1 MKGIPRESCLQARQQ
16 LGQELRGQLVAKTR
30 DEPQTPSQPHLSSN
44 TLSSFQASVSSV
56 GAIHWQCWASLY
68 LSCPLVVQTLLF
80 KRLSPARRWRL
91 PCLMTLLLLYP
102 ALSRHSMRRGETLNF
117 CNGLKW
123 SKYHSPPCICY
134 SFKPRY
140 RLLPNFLVHWQR
152 QRAFPWR
159 GNPCGFRAS
168 LNLALCS
175 FHSNYPESFHTFC
188 HRNSREGPFS

>member
-1 MKGIPRESCLQARQQ
+1 MRWAANTVSALSFVSHLVLLSGISIISRCHTLTAPGFIISVLPIGGA
-16 LGQELRGQLVAKTR
+16 
-30 DEPQTPSQPHLSSN
+30 N
-44 TLSSFQASVSSV
+44 TM
-56 GAIHWQCWASLY
+56 
-68 LSCPLVVQTLLF
+68 LF
-80 KRLSPARRWRL
+80 NRLPPARRWRL

-102 ALSRHSMRRGETLNF
+102 ALSKHSVRHGETLNF

-140 RLLPNFLVHWQR
+140 HLLPNFLVHWQR